1 MAKRGKVV
9 FNIMI
14 YMMKVILEWWHCS
27 WCGVNAPLQIITT
40 NLPDGR
46 KKGTGRPTPLAKG
59 HPLSSPSPSSS
70 RGLWCGKNV
79 NETQVTG
86 NLHRWKDL
94 RRQSSNRSHPPS
106 LLVSSLHTQQM
117 PKEASANDH
126 QAMHLSCTA
135 EGNSWLMSLRS
146 TIGVA
151 WKCNV
156 LMRTRAVL
164 LS

>member
-1 MAKRGKVV
+1 MPVYSLQAQQLVLGHALDDVQVEVLQAHQIVV
-9 FNIMI
+9 V
-14 YMMKVILEWWHCS
+14 VIVRSAERTCGDSLLIDPTHHHC
-27 WCGVNAPLQIITT
+27 
-40 NLPDGR
+40 
-46 KKGTGRPTPLAKG
+46 
-59 HPLSSPSPSSS
+59 
-70 RGLWCGKNV
+70 
-79 NETQVTG
+79 
-86 NLHRWKDL
+86 
-94 RRQSSNRSHPPS
+94 
-106 LLVSSLHTQQM
+106 LVSSLHTQQM

-156 LMRTRAVL
+156 LMHTRAVL